1 MKTQIVNFHNDEI
14 VAIEKNG
21 THYVAMKQI
30 AESLGLQWQA
40 QFNRIKRDSV
50 LKSTISI
57 MDMVAEDNKKREM
70 IMLPIEYLN
79 GWLFGIDDKRI
90 KCKAKK
96 QKIIQYKKECYKVL
110 NDYFTKGAAIN
121 PRKSLTP
128 EQQRHV
134 QKMVACKVA
143 NDETTSYSRVY
154 SVLKDKFQVGT
165 YKDIHQDDYPAVC
178 AVFNEQPLEGE
189 YIPKKH
195 DMAATLKQEIESEIA
210 KHGDNIDIT
219 SACVDNTRVRAIL
232 NILDKRGVN
241 VEAARKEHCFTREQL
256 YLHKSAVNTMIDQ
269 VKSFKR
275 HCSQIITDTKYF
287 EMQFG
292 IFENQTKLAHDYCGR
307 NLIGCGV

>member
-1 MKTQIVNFHNDEI
+1 MNNLINKSFNQNEITVINKDSQAWFVASEVANALSYRNANDMTRVLDTDESDTHTVRIRSKNGREQNRKVRIINESGLYHALFKSRKKEAIAFRKWVTKEVLPEI
-14 VAIEKNG
+14 RKNG
-21 THYVAMKQI
+21 TYTV
-30 AESLGLQWQA
+30 
-40 QFNRIKRDSV
+40 
-50 LKSTISI
+50 
-57 MDMVAEDNKKREM
+57 
-70 IMLPIEYLN
+70 
-79 GWLFGIDDKRI
+79 
-90 KCKAKK
+90 
-96 QKIIQYKKECYKVL
+96 
-110 NDYFTKGAAIN
+110 

-165 YKDIHQDDYPAVC
+165 YKDIHQDDYSAVC
-178 AVFNEQPLEGE
+178 AVFNEQPMEGE
-189 YIPKKH
+189 YIPKKN

-210 KHGDNIDIT
+210 KHGDSIDIT

-232 NILDKRGVN
+232 NILDKRGIN
-241 VEAARKEHCFTREQL
+241 VDAARKEHCFTREQL
-256 YLHKSAVNTMIDQ
+256 YLNKNAVNTMIDQ